1 MRIRK
6 RNRILRQIVLGF
18 AVLALVVPGAATA
31 EVDEGLGAKAG
42 QQSYVPFVT
51 DFPKNESMVNAGS
64 GTPVGLPQAGLN
76 VYLQSRDGIEL
87 ARLEPR
93 STLRDWEL
101 IENVR
106 LSPREVSTPQTVASP
121 GFDWGDAAIGAG
133 FLAAIVLLGAGALY
147 ATRQV
152 GKPQTA

>member
-6 RNRILRQIVLGF
+6 RNRILRQLVLGF

-51 DFPKNESMVNAGS
+51 DFPKN
-64 GTPVGLPQAGLN
+64 
-76 VYLQSRDGIEL
+76 VYRQSRDGIEIV
-87 ARLEPR
+87 RLEPR
-93 STLRDWEL
+93 STLRDSDL
-101 IENVR
+101 IEQVR
-106 LSPREVSTPQTVASP
+106 MSPRDVSSPQVVSSP